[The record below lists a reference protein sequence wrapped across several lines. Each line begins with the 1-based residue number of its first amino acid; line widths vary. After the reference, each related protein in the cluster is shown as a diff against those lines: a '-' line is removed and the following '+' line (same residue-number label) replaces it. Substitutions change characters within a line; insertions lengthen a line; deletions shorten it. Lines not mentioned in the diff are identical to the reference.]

1 MRVTSTDAL
10 LLVDKPAGM
19 SSHDVVAIARR
30 ALGTRKV
37 GHGGTLDPF
46 ATGLLVLMA
55 GRGTRLLQF
64 VPSDPKV
71 YEATIRFGHET
82 DTDDSTGEFVWDVAA
97 PIPAPER
104 VRESLAALT
113 GTLQQVPP
121 AYSAKH
127 VSGERAY
134 AMARRGERPDLPAVT
149 VRVDGWEVLEHQ
161 DDLLR
166 ARITC
171 GGGTYI
177 RALARD
183 LGRSVGSAAHLE
195 ALRRTHVGPF
205 SVDDA
210 NSLDELKGGEPRLQS
225 LVRALGD
232 MPVETIDAAEAAR
245 VRQGS
250 RVTATVAGARAA
262 LTDLD
267 GELVAVASRQGD
279 AWQPDVVLAS
289 A

>member
-10 LLVDKPAGM
+10 LLVDKPAGI

-46 ATGLLVLMA
+46 ATGLLVIMA

-71 YEATIRFGHET
+71 YEATIHFGHET
-82 DTDDSTGEFVWDVAA
+82 ETDDSTGEFVSEAEA
-97 PIPAPER
+97 PIPTLEQLRAALP
-104 VRESLAALT
+104 ALT

-134 AMARRGERPDLPAVT
+134 AIARRGERPDLPAVT
-149 VRVDGWEVLEHQ
+149 VRVDGWDVIEQ
-161 DDLLR
+161 RGDLLR
-166 ARITC
+166 ARIAC
-171 GGGTYI
+171 GSGTYI

-183 LGRSVGSAAHLE
+183 LGRAVGSAAHLA
-195 ALRRTHVGPF
+195 ALRRTRVGPF

-210 NSLDELKGGEPRLQS
+210 NSLDDLKAGEPRLQS
-225 LVRALGD
+225 LVSALGD
-232 MPVETIDAAEAAR
+232 MPVERLDAVESVR

-250 RVTATVAGARAA
+250 RVTATVAGERAA
-262 LTDLD
+262 LTGVD
-267 GELVAVASRQGD
+267 GELVAVASRHGD
-279 AWQPDVVLAS
+279 TWQPDVVLAS

>member
-1 MRVTSTDAL
+1 MTSTDAL
-10 LLVDKPAGM
+10 LLVDKPAGI

-64 VPSDPKV
+64 VPADPKV

-82 DTDDSTGEFVWDVAA
+82 DTDDSTGEFVSDQPA
-97 PIPAPER
+97 PVPTPER
-104 VRESLAALT
+104 VREELPALT

-149 VRVDGWEVLEHQ
+149 VRVDRWDVLEQ
-161 DDLLR
+161 RGDVLR

-183 LGRSVGSAAHLE
+183 LGRAVGSAAHLA

-210 NSLDELKGGEPRLQS
+210 NSFEELKTGAPRLQS
-225 LVRALGD
+225 LVSALGD
-232 MPVETIDAAEAAR
+232 MPVETLDAAETLR

-250 RVTATVAGARAA
+250 RVAANVDGDRAA

-279 AWQPDVVLAS
+279 LWQPDVVLAS